1 MVDIHCH
8 PLFGVDDGPDAF
20 ELSLAMVKMAAADGI
35 THLVATPHCNYR
47 FPFNPE
53 TNQAKI
59 DELQQ
64 AAGPLPKLLMGC
76 DFHLSYEN
84 IQQLLEKRVTFTINA
99 THYLLIELDEH
110 FVPQQFD
117 QVLYDI
123 QVAGFIP
130 IVTHPERN
138 PVFVRHPSLLSK
150 WVNQGCLVQ
159 VTAQSYTGRFG
170 RTALELAERWFE
182 HNLIHF
188 FATDAHDD
196 KYRPPLLSP
205 CYDKVVANWGRP
217 TAERL
222 LVKNPEAVVNG
233 QPLPPQPQPIDMHA
247 VKPKRSWLSIFGR

>member
-8 PLFGVDDGPDAF
+8 PLSGIDDGPDAF
-20 ELSLAMVKMAAADGI
+20 EMSLAMVKMAAADGI

-47 FPFNPE
+47 YPFNPE

-59 DELQQ
+59 AQLQA
-64 AAGPLPKLLMGC
+64 AAGPVPKLLMGC

-84 IQQLLEKRVTFTINA
+84 IQQLLEKRGTFTING
-99 THYLLIELDEH
+99 TEYLLVELDEH

-117 QVLYDI
+117 QVIYDI
-123 QVAGFIP
+123 QVAGFVP

-138 PVFVRHPSLLSK
+138 PVFARHPNLLSK

-159 VTAQSYTGRFG
+159 VTAQSFVGGFG
-170 RTALELAERWFE
+170 KTALDLAQQWFE
-182 HNLIHF
+182 HNLVHF

-196 KYRPPLLSP
+196 KHRPPLLSP
-205 CYDKVVANWGRP
+205 CYDKVAATWGRP

-233 QPLPPQPQPIDMHA
+233 QPLPPPPQPIAMHA
-247 VKPKRSWLSIFGR
+247 PKPKRSWLSMFRR